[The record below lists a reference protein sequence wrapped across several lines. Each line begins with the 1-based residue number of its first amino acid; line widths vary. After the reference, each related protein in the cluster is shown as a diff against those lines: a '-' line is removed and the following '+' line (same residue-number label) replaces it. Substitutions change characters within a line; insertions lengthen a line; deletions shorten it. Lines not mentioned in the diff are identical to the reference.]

1 MANMQMTIDSIR
13 ISKMNNQ
20 GIVILKEKE
29 RDRYLPIWIGH
40 AEADAITVK
49 LHGVSP
55 PRPLTHDFACAAIDA
70 LGGSLESVVIN
81 KLENDTFHAKAVLQ
95 TDGGQKEIDC
105 RPSDAMAVAVRK
117 GVPIFAD
124 EEVLKKAAVVIEKP
138 WESSES
144 LPEGGVS

>member
-1 MANMQMTIDSIR
+1 MANREMTIDSIR

-20 GIVILKEKE
+20 GIVILKEEE

-55 PRPLTHDFACAAIDA
+55 PRPLTHDFVCAAIDA
-70 LGGSLESVVIN
+70 LGGSLESIVIS
-81 KLENDTFHAKAVLQ
+81 KLEDDTFYAKVVLQ

-105 RPSDAMAVAVRK
+105 RPSDAMALAVRK

-124 EEVLKKAAVVIEKP
+124 EEVLKKAAVVIEPP
-138 WESSES
+138 WESSEP
-144 LPEGGVS
+144 LTEGGVT